1 MLTLRTPLVHC
12 AWSVLYRVRL
22 PLSFL
27 VLPVVLLFMS
37 FGCVTALLGLAP
49 HVTGLSLSGTHGPG
63 IAGTTTTELPWGH
76 GGIAIPRAFCSS
88 HVGPPASAVC

>member
-49 HVTGLSLSGTHGPG
+49 HVTGLSLC
-63 IAGTTTTELPWGH
+63 AGQ
-76 GGIAIPRAFCSS
+76 I
-88 HVGPPASAVC
+88 ASACFCCCTAPLVGGPV

>member
-49 HVTGLSLSGTHGPG
+49 HVTGLSLSLLG
-63 IAGTTTTELPWGH
+63 AS
-76 GGIAIPRAFCSS
+76 ASVCACSS
-88 HVGPPASAVC
+88 LGRLCRR